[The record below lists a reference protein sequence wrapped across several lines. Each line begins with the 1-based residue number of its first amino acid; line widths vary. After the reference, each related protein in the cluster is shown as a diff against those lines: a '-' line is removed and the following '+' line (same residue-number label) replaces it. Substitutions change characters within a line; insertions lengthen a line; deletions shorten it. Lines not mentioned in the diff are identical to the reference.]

1 MTMKLRAVPAVMLM
15 FVTISAGCSRADL
28 LAGLDAGPAS
38 EAVLIGNDQ
47 QAAAGA
53 ELAEPVTVKVLDA
66 AGRPVAGQMVNFVVT
81 AGGGEVYAGASVTDT
96 QGLARDW
103 WTLGAEPGVNRL
115 EVRAVDSA
123 TGAPVVFGTFQATA
137 F

>member
-1 MTMKLRAVPAVMLM
+1 MTMKLRAIPALMLL
-15 FVTISAGCSRADL
+15 FVATSAGCSRADL
-28 LAGLDAGPAS
+28 LANLDAGSAS

-53 ELAEPVTVKVLDA
+53 ELPEPVTVKVLDA

-81 AGGGEVYAGASVTDT
+81 AGGGQVYAGASVTDA
-96 QGLARDW
+96 QGLSRDW
-103 WTLGAEPGVNRL
+103 WTLGAEPGLNRL
-115 EVRAVDSA
+115 EVRAVDSD
-123 TGAPVVFGTFQATA
+123 TGARVVFGTFQATA